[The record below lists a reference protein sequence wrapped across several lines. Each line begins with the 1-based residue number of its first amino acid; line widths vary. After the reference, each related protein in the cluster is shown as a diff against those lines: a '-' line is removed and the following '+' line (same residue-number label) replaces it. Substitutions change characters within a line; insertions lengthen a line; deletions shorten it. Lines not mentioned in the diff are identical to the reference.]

1 MPELERIRWVH
12 RPPARARAA
21 VVAFAGWGD
30 AGESSTG
37 AIDHLL
43 DTLAVDPVAV
53 IEPDE
58 FYDFTVR
65 RPQVEIVGGGQRQ
78 VVWPDTRVS
87 LLAVPG
93 ESRELVIVRGE
104 EPHARWKTFSA
115 ALVDVFEALGVEEV
129 VSLGAFIGQVP
140 HTVPVPLVG
149 SGQQASVLTRHGLLA
164 SGYEG
169 PTGIIGVLNQTLL
182 ERGVAGLS
190 LWAAVPHYLSSQ
202 AYPPGALALV
212 EKALAIL
219 DIPIECPVLRIE
231 AAEFRATVD
240 AAVADSE
247 ELSGYVEELEQEL
260 DPDLVRPAPDSGIR
274 LVEEIERFLRDR

>member
-1 MPELERIRWVH
+1 VADLERIRWIH
-12 RPPARARAA
+12 RPHARPRAA
-21 VVAFAGWGD
+21 VVAFSGWGD

-37 AIDHLL
+37 AVDHLL
-43 DTLAVDPVAV
+43 GTLAVEAVAV

-65 RPQVEIVGGGQRQ
+65 RPQVEIVGGDQRQ
-78 VVWPDTRVS
+78 IVWPDTRVS

-93 ESRELVIVRGE
+93 EERELVIVRGE
-104 EPHARWKTFSA
+104 EPHARWKSFA
-115 ALVDVFEALGVEEV
+115 GALVDTFEVLGVEEV

-149 SGQQASVLTRHGLLA
+149 SGPRPPVLAHHGLLT

-169 PTGIIGVLNQTLL
+169 PTGIIGVLNQALL
-182 ERGVAGLS
+182 DRGMAGLS
-190 LWAAVPHYLSSQ
+190 LWAAVPHYLSNQ
-202 AYPPGALALV
+202 PYPPGALALL
-212 EKALAIL
+212 EKALEIL
-219 DIPIECPVLRIE
+219 DLPIECPVLRIE

-247 ELSGYVEELEQEL
+247 ELAGYVHELEEEL
-260 DPDLVRPAPDSGIR
+260 DPDLVRPAPDSGIE